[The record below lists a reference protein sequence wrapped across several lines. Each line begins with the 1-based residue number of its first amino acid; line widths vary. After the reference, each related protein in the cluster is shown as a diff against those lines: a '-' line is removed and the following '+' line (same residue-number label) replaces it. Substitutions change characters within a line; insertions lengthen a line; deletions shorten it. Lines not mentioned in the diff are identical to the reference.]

1 MASGKEVSV
10 DWTTA
15 DGTATVAGTDYA
27 PGAGTLVFAP
37 GETEKVVVI
46 PVIGDNATEG
56 NETFD
61 VDLSDSRERDAR
73 QRHGRRHH
81 RRQ

>member
-1 MASGKEVSV
+1 M
-10 DWTTA
+10 
-15 DGTATVAGTDYA
+15 VAGTDYT
-27 PGAGTLVFAP
+27 PGSGTLVFAP
-37 GETEKVVVI
+37 GETEKDVVI

-61 VDLSDSRERDAR
+61 VDLSAPSNATLGNA
-73 QRHGRRHH
+73 HGRRHH